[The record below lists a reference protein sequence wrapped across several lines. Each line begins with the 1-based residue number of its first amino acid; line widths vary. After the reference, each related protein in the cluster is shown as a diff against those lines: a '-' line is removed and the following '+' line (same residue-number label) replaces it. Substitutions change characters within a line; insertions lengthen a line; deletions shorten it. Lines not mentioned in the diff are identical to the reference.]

1 MTMPRTV
8 SGQAAISAL
17 RPYVKRALT
26 PTILAIEAE
35 AIAPYLAALREADRV
50 LESLAARDATA
61 PWGVPTRADLVQ
73 RAQAARG
80 LTAPLLAQ
88 QGQTLTS
95 G

>member
-17 RPYVKRALT
+17 RPHVKRALT

-35 AIAPYLAALREADRV
+35 AIAPYLSALQEADRV

-61 PWGVPTRADLVQ
+61 PWDAPTRADLVQ
-73 RAQAARG
+73 RAEATRG

-88 QGQTLTS
+88 HGQTLTS